1 MSDEAREDEEME
13 RENSYAAGEPIMCRV
28 SSRSRGDFDFVSPD
42 APGGPDAT
50 DDELIQYIR
59 LLMKDPVLREGI
71 AVSSTSLLET
81 VERITHGFP
90 VKRKKLMSSAVSL
103 TRYMLRMTGR
113 TTPFGL
119 FAGITRASVDVTG
132 SVGPKVPERKSVRLD
147 SEWLH
152 RMTTQWLE
160 DPATRHRV
168 TVTFNNLCFVRG
180 NRLILP
186 YTRSGVGD
194 EASIGAS
201 RLSGEFSVRH
211 TEAVSWLRSR
221 TREAVA
227 YSSLLAEAA
236 EKFGESALEKIDSMM
251 AGLIRHELLLT
262 SFAPVHPN
270 ETPLRS
276 AMTALGPDSAATPR
290 MAAVSES
297 LEAYA
302 GLAPGDGIESW
313 QSMLELVHSLG
324 DSSRP
329 PLQVDL
335 LSGLAITLPRSVL
348 DEAEAYASAMWSIA
362 PESAPNSHWNEYR
375 NAFLEKYGTGRSVP
389 MERLTDPH
397 AGLGFPAT
405 YQNPASH
412 RNLTHQHP
420 DTDTDREEKLAS
432 LLQEGLGSGAREIRL
447 SRQDVL
453 DLSGDRPPRVPT
465 AMELSFQVLARDLE
479 ALNSGAFELLAT
491 PLTGSVTAG
500 ATTGRFAGITGSTDE
515 LAKLMAAPDPD
526 AITAQV
532 FFMPRTPRFFN
543 LVQVPAIAPHKIHLG
558 TFHDP
563 ADPSNIDWRD
573 LCVADDGH
581 RMRLYWQRTG
591 QEVTPVLPHML
602 NVRDQA
608 PNIARFLAE
617 FRYGG
622 EPKMW
627 QPWDWSGQEHAPQ
640 LPRVRFG
647 RTVAS
652 PLQWNVDRKLL
663 RAATA
668 RTFWRASL
676 ENWREKFDIPDR
688 INVATYDRV
697 YGIDL
702 NNTFQQEMLRRE
714 IVRNPDTRVTEDR
727 NSSHR
732 EFDWIHGRSNE
743 FIVPLLPRRVKNK
756 KHSHFT
762 MPTVLDE
769 TTHLPGG
776 EWIFAKLYSSESTQ
790 NELLSTF
797 VPALVRDVADSID
810 RWHFIRYA
818 DPDPHLRIRFHG
830 APEKICQKVLP
841 ALFRH
846 ARTMKSAGL
855 LRDVQLSS
863 YEPEVSRY
871 GGPEAIVPAEQLF
884 CIDSQSALAQLP
896 AANKEVPSEVLLVA
910 NYATLLESLG
920 DWDWCA
926 WAAHVAPR
934 SPGPVSVPR
943 HFVDMATGLIRPG
956 GTAQQL
962 AEVTGV
968 GALKPF
974 WENSTVAQEYG
985 NHVLCARNELR
996 DTDSQNTAILGL
1008 LHMQHNRLFGTDAPH
1023 ERRTLSLLEKASRAL
1038 RAAP

>member
-1 MSDEAREDEEME
+1 
-13 RENSYAAGEPIMCRV
+13 MCRI
-28 SSRSRGDFDFVSPD
+28 SSRSRKDFDFVGPD
-42 APGGPDAT
+42 APGGSDAT
-50 DDELIQYIR
+50 DDDLIQYIG

-81 VERITHGFP
+81 AERITHGFP

-119 FAGITRASVDVTG
+119 FAGITRASVGVTG
-132 SVGPKVPERKSVRLD
+132 SVGPMMPDRKSVRLD

-152 RMTTQWLE
+152 RMTAQWLE
-160 DPATRHRV
+160 DPSTRHRV

-194 EASIGAS
+194 EALSGTS

-211 TEAVSWLRSR
+211 TAVVSWIRSR
-221 TREAVA
+221 TSKAMA
-227 YSSLLAEAA
+227 YSSLLDEAA
-236 EKFGESALEKIDSMM
+236 DKFGESALEKIDDMM

-262 SFAPVHPN
+262 SFAPAHPN

-276 AMTALGPDSAATPR
+276 AMTALGPDSPATPR
-290 MAAVSES
+290 MVAVSES

-302 GLAPGDGIESW
+302 RLAPGDGIESW
-313 QSMLELVHSLG
+313 RDILERVPAVE
-324 DSSRP
+324 DSGRP
-329 PLQVDL
+329 PVQVDL
-335 LSGLAITLPRSVL
+335 LSGLSVTLPRSVL

-362 PESAPNSHWNEYR
+362 PERAPNSHWNEYR
-375 NAFLEKYGTGRSVP
+375 NAFLEKYGTARSVP
-389 MERLTDPH
+389 IGRLVDPH
-397 AGLGFPAT
+397 AGLGFPAS
-405 YQNPASH
+405 YQNPSSH
-412 RNLTHQHP
+412 RSLTHQHP
-420 DTDTDREEKLAS
+420 ETDSDREEKLAS
-432 LLQEGLGSGAREIRL
+432 LLQEGLGRDTREIRL
-447 SRQDVL
+447 GRQDIL
-453 DLSGDRPPRVPT
+453 DLSGDRKPRVPT

-500 ATTGRFAGITGSTDE
+500 ATTGRFAGVTGSTDE
-515 LAKLMAAPDPD
+515 LARLMAAPDPD

-532 FFMPRTPRFFN
+532 FFMPRTPRLFN
-543 LVQVPAIAPHKIHLG
+543 LVQVPAVAPYKIHLG

-581 RMRLYWQRTG
+581 RMRLYWQKTG
-591 QEVTPVLPHML
+591 QEVVSVLPHML
-602 NVRDQA
+602 NVRDHA

-622 EPKMW
+622 ESKMW
-627 QPWDWSGQEHAPQ
+627 QPWDWSGQKHAPQ

-652 PLQWNVDRKLL
+652 PLQWNVDGKLR
-663 RAATA
+663 RAATDR
-668 RTFWRASL
+668 RTWRASL
-676 ENWREKFDIPDR
+676 DDWREKFDVPDR

-702 NNTFQQEMLRRE
+702 SNAFQQEMLRRE
-714 IVRNPDTRVTEDR
+714 ISRNPDTRVSEDR
-727 NSSHR
+727 NSSRR

-743 FIVPLLPRRVKNK
+743 FIVPLLPRAKK
-756 KHSHFT
+756 EKHSHFT
-762 MPTVLDE
+762 MPAVFDE
-769 TTHLPGG
+769 TLHLPGG

-797 VPALVRDVADSID
+797 VSALVRDVADSID

-830 APEKICQKVLP
+830 DPERICQKVLP

-846 ARTMKSAGL
+846 TRTMRSAGL
-855 LRDVQLSS
+855 LRDVQLGS

-884 CIDSQSALAQLP
+884 CVDSQSVLAQLS
-896 AANKEVPSEVLLVA
+896 AAKKDIPSEVLLVA

-920 DWDWCA
+920 KWDWCE

-934 SPGPVSVPR
+934 SSGPVSVPR
-943 HFVDMATGLIRPG
+943 DFVDMATALIRPG

-962 AEVTGV
+962 AEATGV
-968 GALKPF
+968 AALKPF
-974 WENSTVAQEYG
+974 WENSAVAREYG
-985 NHVLCARNELR
+985 SHVLRVRNGRR
-996 DTDSQNTAILGL
+996 DTDSRNTALVGL
-1008 LHMQHNRLFGTDAPH
+1008 LHMQHNRLFGTDVPH
-1023 ERRTLSLLEKASRAL
+1023 ERRTLTLLEKASRAL
-1038 RAAP
+1038 NATS